1 MLKKYQEFIPK
12 IVFFLKRY
20 NWDLCKK
27 DLLAGLTVGI
37 VTIPL
42 AMAFAMASGVAPERG
57 LYTAIVAG
65 FLISFLGGSRVQIGG
80 PTGAFVVVIYGIIQQ
95 YGYDGLALAT
105 LLAAVMMIAMG
116 VFRLGSLIK
125 YLPHPLITGIIT
137 GIAVTLFS
145 SQIRDFFG
153 LKIEHLPVTFIEKWQ
168 AYFQA
173 FQTFDLTTTLVSLAA
188 FSCII
193 FVKRKIPSIPWGII
207 SIVLATLVCWV
218 FHIPVE
224 TIFSRF
230 GEIPRTLPA
239 PSLAHIDMTRILEV
253 FPAAITIAILASIES
268 LLSAVISDRMVGG
281 RHKPNCELIAQGLA
295 NIGSMIFGG
304 IPATAAIA
312 RTATNVK
319 TGGRTPVAGMAH
331 AVVVCLVMFLFA
343 HVVGFIPLG
352 ALAALLV
359 MVAWNMSELSHFIQI
374 FKAPKSDILILLVSF
389 FATVLINITVA
400 LEVGMVLAAFLFMK
414 RMITTQKQAIA
425 PTIPTKV
432 HLEKGIEAYDVFG
445 PFFFGV
451 AHQLKEVYYQR
462 DKLPKMFIL
471 RMSQVPSL
479 DATGMNALH
488 EFYSWCEREKVALVL
503 THVGEQPVLTLKNFG
518 LGHLI
523 GEEPHV

>member
-12 IVFFLKRY
+12 SFLLLKRY
-20 NWDLCKK
+20 SWELFRK

-42 AMAFAMASGVAPERG
+42 AMAFAMGAGVAPERG

-65 FLISFLGGSRVQIGG
+65 FIISLLGGSRVQIGG
-80 PTGAFVVVIYGIIQQ
+80 PTGAFVVVIYAVVQK

-105 LLAAVMMIAMG
+105 LMAAVILIAMG
-116 VFRLGSLIK
+116 ILRLGSLIK
-125 YLPHPLITGIIT
+125 YIPHPVITGIIT

-145 SQIRDFFG
+145 SQIKDFFG
-153 LKIEHLPVTFIEKWQ
+153 LKIEHLPPTFFGKWQ
-168 AYFQA
+168 AYFHA
-173 FQTFDLTTTLVSLAA
+173 FPTINMTATLTSLG
-188 FSCII
+188 SLGCII
-193 FVKRKIPSIPWGII
+193 FVRQKLPAVPWGII
-207 SIVLATLVCWV
+207 SIFLATVICSV
-218 FHIPVE
+218 FNIPVE
-224 TIFSRF
+224 TIISRF
-230 GEIPRTLPA
+230 GEMPRMLPS
-239 PSLAHIDMTRILEV
+239 PSLQHIDLSRIAEV
-253 FPAAITIAILASIES
+253 FPAALTIAILAAIES
-268 LLSAVISDRMVGG
+268 LLSAVISDKMIGG

-295 NIGSMIFGG
+295 NIGSIIFGG

-319 TGGRTPVAGMAH
+319 TGGRTPLAGMFH
-331 AVVVCLVMFLFA
+331 AVVVVLVMFLLA
-343 HVVGFIPLG
+343 PMVGLIPLCS
-352 ALAALLV
+352 LAALLV

-374 FKAPKSDILILLVSF
+374 FKAPRSDILILLVSF
-389 FATVLINITVA
+389 GLTVFIDITVA

-414 RMITTQKQAIA
+414 RMIDSKQVIM
-425 PTIPTKV
+425 PTSPTKL
-432 HLEKGIEAYDVFG
+432 HSERGIESYDMFG

-451 AHQLKEVYYQR
+451 AHHLKDVYYQR

-488 EFYSWCEREKVALVL
+488 EFHTWCEKEKVALVL
-503 THVGEQPVLTLKNFG
+503 AHVKEDQILTLKNFG

-523 GEEPHV
+523 GEEPNV